1 MGRQLNPEE
10 KALWGRV
17 MATVKPLNR
26 NSPLPLRGEAGG
38 GVSPPLRKADRPHPN
53 PVEPLGSVRGTDTS
67 TPKGEGPKKVK
78 AAPIPQSNTLDS
90 SWDRRIH
97 KGVIVP
103 DVSVD
108 LHETTLSGAYARL
121 DRALDQAIHQKLRVI
136 LLVTGKARS
145 HDRASGKGR
154 GAIAAVVR
162 DWLAA
167 SRHSSHIS
175 AVRQAHPRHG
185 GDGALYIILKR

>member
-38 GVSPPLRKADRPHPN
+38 GAAPPLRKADKPHPN
-53 PVEPLGSVRGTDTS
+53 PVEGSVRGTDPS
-67 TPKGEGPKKVK
+67 TPNGEGPKKAK

-145 HDRASGKGR
+145 HDRASGKR
-154 GAIAAVVR
+154 
-162 DWLAA
+162 LA
-167 SRHSSHIS
+167 
-175 AVRQAHPRHG
+175 G
-185 GDGALYIILKR
+185 GIPA